1 MRCKDQTYR
10 RLESLKKFLSPKYL
24 TIKNFKNFQRN
35 QSLYMQRLNVNYGVG
50 FGDEER
56 DIDYSSSNFLT

>member
-1 MRCKDQTYR
+1 MVIIKTF
-10 RLESLKKFLSPKYL
+10 LK
-24 TIKNFKNFQRN
+24 IFQRN

-56 DIDYSSSNFLT
+56 DIDHGSSNFLTLSDLKL